1 MIRYIIKRVA
11 AGSLVLAIVSAIV
24 FSIFYVLP
32 ADPARL
38 ACGKSCTPELM
49 ERIKVAL
56 EIDQPLQVQYGRF
69 IKGIFVGRT
78 YLKGTEAELQCGA
91 PCLGYSYQT
100 DQPVTELLMDRLP
113 ATLSIAVGASILW
126 LLIGLSSGIVSAL
139 RRGTMVDKFSQGV
152 ALGAAS
158 LQIYFVGLVLQFIF
172 VDKLAWLPMPGY
184 TSPFEYPLDWAKQM
198 ALPWITLAFLLSAI
212 YSRLTRAG
220 MIEVMSEDYVRTAR
234 AKGLTERT
242 VNMKHVLRGAI
253 TPIVTVFGLDLGALL
268 GGAVITEYVF
278 NVPGLGKLSTEAV
291 TNLDIPVVT
300 GTVLFAAFFV
310 ITANIIVDLLYAALD
325 PKVRLN

>member
-1 MIRYIIKRVA
+1 MQ
-11 AGSLVLAIVSAIV
+11 
-24 FSIFYVLP
+24 
-32 ADPARL
+32 
-38 ACGKSCTPELM
+38 
-49 ERIKVAL
+49 RIKVAL

-100 DQPVTELLMDRLP
+100 DLPVTELLMDRLP
-113 ATLSIAVGASILW
+113 ATLSIAAGASVLW

-158 LQIYFVGLVLQFIF
+158 LQIYFVGLILQFIF

-234 AKGLTERT
+234 AKGLSERS

>member
-1 MIRYIIKRVA
+1 MLNYIAKRVA
-11 AGSLVLAIVSAIV
+11 AGTLVLAIVSAIV
-24 FSIFYVLP
+24 FSIFYILP

-49 ERIKVAL
+49 QRIKVAL

-100 DQPVTELLMDRLP
+100 DLPVTELLMDRLP
-113 ATLSIAVGASILW
+113 ATLSIAAGASVLW

-158 LQIYFVGLVLQFIF
+158 LQIYFVGLILQFIF

-234 AKGLTERT
+234 AKGLSERS

-325 PKVRLN
+325 PKVRLT

>member
-1 MIRYIIKRVA
+1 MLNYIAKRIA
-11 AGSLVLAIVSAIV
+11 AGTLVLAIVSAIV
-24 FSIFYVLP
+24 FSIFYILP

-49 ERIKVAL
+49 QRIKVAL

-100 DQPVTELLMDRLP
+100 DQPVTEILMDRLP
-113 ATLSIAVGASILW
+113 ATLSIAAGASVLW

-158 LQIYFVGLVLQFIF
+158 LQIYFVGLILQFIF

-234 AKGLTERT
+234 AKGLSERS

-291 TNLDIPVVT
+291 SNLDIPVVT

-325 PKVRLN
+325 PKVRLT

>member
-1 MIRYIIKRVA
+1 MQ
-11 AGSLVLAIVSAIV
+11 
-24 FSIFYVLP
+24 
-32 ADPARL
+32 
-38 ACGKSCTPELM
+38 
-49 ERIKVAL
+49 RIKVAL

-91 PCLGYSYQT
+91 PCLGYSYQN
-100 DQPVTELLMDRLP
+100 DLPVTELLMDRLP
-113 ATLSIAVGASILW
+113 ATLSIAAGASVLW

-158 LQIYFVGLVLQFIF
+158 LQIYFVGLILQFIF

-234 AKGLTERT
+234 AKGLSERS

-291 TNLDIPVVT
+291 SNLDIPVVT

-310 ITANIIVDLLYAALD
+310 ITANIIVDLLYASLD
-325 PKVRLN
+325 PKVRLT

>member
-1 MIRYIIKRVA
+1 MLNYIAKRVA
-11 AGSLVLAIVSAIV
+11 AGTLVLAIVSAIV
-24 FSIFYVLP
+24 FSIFYILP

-49 ERIKVAL
+49 QRIKVAL

-100 DQPVTELLMDRLP
+100 DLPVTELLMDRLP
-113 ATLSIAVGASILW
+113 ATLSIAAGASVLW

-158 LQIYFVGLVLQFIF
+158 LQIYFVGLILQFIF
-172 VDKLAWLPMPGY
+172 VDKLAWLPIPGY

-220 MIEVMSEDYVRTAR
+220 MIEVTSEDYVRTAR
-234 AKGLTERT
+234 AKGLSERS

-325 PKVRLN
+325 PKVRLT

>member
-1 MIRYIIKRVA
+1 MLNYIAKRVA
-11 AGSLVLAIVSAIV
+11 AGTLVLAIVSAIV
-24 FSIFYVLP
+24 FSIFYILP

-49 ERIKVAL
+49 QRIKVAL

-100 DQPVTELLMDRLP
+100 DLPVTELLMDRLP
-113 ATLSIAVGASILW
+113 ATLSIAAGASVLW

-158 LQIYFVGLVLQFIF
+158 LQIYFVGLILQFIF

-198 ALPWITLAFLLSAI
+198 VLPWITLAFLLSAI

-234 AKGLTERT
+234 AKGLSERS

-325 PKVRLN
+325 PKVRLT

>member
-1 MIRYIIKRVA
+1 MQ
-11 AGSLVLAIVSAIV
+11 
-24 FSIFYVLP
+24 
-32 ADPARL
+32 
-38 ACGKSCTPELM
+38 
-49 ERIKVAL
+49 RIKVAL
-56 EIDQPLQVQYGRF
+56 EIDQPLQVQYARF

-100 DQPVTELLMDRLP
+100 DQPVTSLLMDRLP
-113 ATLSIAVGASILW
+113 ATLSIAAGASVLW
-126 LLIGLSSGIVSAL
+126 LLVGLSSGIVSAL

-158 LQIYFVGLVLQFIF
+158 LQIYFVGLILQFIF

-234 AKGLTERT
+234 AKGLSERS

-291 TNLDIPVVT
+291 SNLDIPVVT

>member
-1 MIRYIIKRVA
+1 MLNYIAKRVA
-11 AGSLVLAIVSAIV
+11 AGTLVLAIVSAIV
-24 FSIFYVLP
+24 FSIFYILP

-49 ERIKVAL
+49 QRIKVAL

-100 DQPVTELLMDRLP
+100 DLPVTELLMDRLP
-113 ATLSIAVGASILW
+113 ATLSIAAGASVLW

-158 LQIYFVGLVLQFIF
+158 LQIYFVGLILQFIF

-234 AKGLTERT
+234 AKGYLS
-242 VNMKHVLRGAI
+242 
-253 TPIVTVFGLDLGALL
+253 DL
-268 GGAVITEYVF
+268 
-278 NVPGLGKLSTEAV
+278 
-291 TNLDIPVVT
+291 
-300 GTVLFAAFFV
+300 
-310 ITANIIVDLLYAALD
+310 
-325 PKVRLN
+325 

>member
-1 MIRYIIKRVA
+1 MLNYIVKRVA
-11 AGSLVLAIVSAIV
+11 AGTLVLAIVSAIV
-24 FSIFYVLP
+24 FSIFYILP

-49 ERIKVAL
+49 QRIKVAL

-100 DQPVTELLMDRLP
+100 DLPVTELLMDRLP
-113 ATLSIAVGASILW
+113 ATLSIAAGASVLW

-158 LQIYFVGLVLQFIF
+158 LQIYFVGLILQFIF

-234 AKGLTERT
+234 AKGLSERS

>member
-1 MIRYIIKRVA
+1 MLRYIVKRVT
-11 AGSLVLAIVSAIV
+11 AGTLVLGIVSAIV
-24 FSIFYVLP
+24 FSIFYILP
-32 ADPARL
+32 SDPARL

-49 ERIKVAL
+49 QRIKVAL

-78 YLKGTEAELQCGA
+78 YLKGSEAELQCGA

-100 DQPVTELLMDRLP
+100 DQPVTSLLMDRLP
-113 ATLSIAVGASILW
+113 ATLSIAAGASVLW
-126 LLIGLSSGIVSAL
+126 LLVGLSSGIVSAL
-139 RRGTMVDKFSQGV
+139 RRGTMIDKFSQGV

-158 LQIYFVGLVLQFIF
+158 LQIYFVGLILQFIF

-234 AKGLTERT
+234 AKGLSSRD

-310 ITANIIVDLLYAALD
+310 ITANIIVDLVYASLD
-325 PKVRLN
+325 PKVRLT

>member
-1 MIRYIIKRVA
+1 MLNYIAKRVA
-11 AGSLVLAIVSAIV
+11 AGTLVLAIVSAIV
-24 FSIFYVLP
+24 FSIFYILP

-49 ERIKVAL
+49 QRIKVAL

-91 PCLGYSYQT
+91 PCLGYSYQN
-100 DQPVTELLMDRLP
+100 DLPVTELLMDRLP
-113 ATLSIAVGASILW
+113 ATLSIAAGASVLW

-158 LQIYFVGLVLQFIF
+158 LQIYFVGLILQFIF

-234 AKGLTERT
+234 AKGLSERS

-291 TNLDIPVVT
+291 SNLDIPVVT

-310 ITANIIVDLLYAALD
+310 ITANIIVDLLYAVLD
-325 PKVRLN
+325 PKVRLT

>member
-234 AKGLTERT
+234 AKGLSERS

>member
-1 MIRYIIKRVA
+1 MFSFIVRRLISGVV
-11 AGSLVLAIVSAIV
+11 VLGIVSAIV
-24 FSIFYVLP
+24 FGIFFILP

-38 ACGKSCTPELM
+38 ACGKTCTEEL
-49 ERIKVAL
+49 VAEIRHNL
-56 EIDQPLQVQYGRF
+56 ELDVSLPTQYGRF

-78 YLKGTEAELQCGA
+78 YLPDSEARLDCSA

-100 DQPVTELLMDRLP
+100 DQPVTTLLKDRLP
-113 ATLSIAVGASILW
+113 ATASVALGASILW
-126 LLIGLSSGIVSAL
+126 LLIGLSSGVVSAL

-158 LQIYFVGLVLQFIF
+158 LQIYFVGLILQFIF
-172 VDKLAWLPMPGY
+172 VNKLNWLPMPGY
-184 TSPFEYPLDWAKQM
+184 SSPWQYPLDWVKQM

-234 AKGLTERT
+234 AKGLNART
-242 VNMKHVLRGAI
+242 INLKHVLRGAI

-278 NVPGLGKLSTEAV
+278 NIPGLGKLSTDAV
-291 TNLDIPVVT
+291 NNVDLPVIT
-300 GTVLFAAFFV
+300 GTVIFAAFF
-310 ITANIIVDLLYAALD
+310 IIIANILVDMLYAVLD

>member
-24 FSIFYVLP
+24 FGIFYILP

-56 EIDQPLQVQYGRF
+56 EIDQPLHVQYGRF
-69 IKGIFVGRT
+69 VKGIFAGRT

-100 DQPVTELLMDRLP
+100 DLPVTDLLKDRLP

-158 LQIYFVGLVLQFIF
+158 LQIYFVGLILQFIF

-234 AKGLTERT
+234 AKGLSERT

>member
-1 MIRYIIKRVA
+1 MLNYIVKRVA
-11 AGSLVLAIVSAIV
+11 AGTLVLAIVSAIV
-24 FSIFYVLP
+24 FSIFYILP

-49 ERIKVAL
+49 QRIKVAL

-100 DQPVTELLMDRLP
+100 DLPVTELLMDRLP
-113 ATLSIAVGASILW
+113 ATLSIAAGASVLW

-158 LQIYFVGLVLQFIF
+158 LQIYFVGLILQFIF
-172 VDKLAWLPMPGY
+172 VDKLAWLPIPGY

-234 AKGLTERT
+234 AKGLSERS

-325 PKVRLN
+325 PKVRLT

>member
-1 MIRYIIKRVA
+1 MLNYIVKRIA
-11 AGSLVLAIVSAIV
+11 AGTIVLAIVSAIV
-24 FSIFYVLP
+24 FSIFYILP

-49 ERIKVAL
+49 QRIKVAL

-100 DQPVTELLMDRLP
+100 DLPVTELLMDRLP
-113 ATLSIAVGASILW
+113 ATLSIAAGASVLW

-158 LQIYFVGLVLQFIF
+158 LQIYFVGLILQFIF

-234 AKGLTERT
+234 AKGLSERS

-325 PKVRLN
+325 PKVRLT